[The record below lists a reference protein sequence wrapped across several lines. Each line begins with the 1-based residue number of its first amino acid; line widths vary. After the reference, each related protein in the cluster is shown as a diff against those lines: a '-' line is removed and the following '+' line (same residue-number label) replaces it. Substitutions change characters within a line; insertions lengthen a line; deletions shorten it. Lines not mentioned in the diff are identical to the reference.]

1 MKSGIIKILQKSTI
15 VDGMGVIISRMEQ
28 KDSVDGEE
36 DNKKKLESD
45 ARGAWTHPAIAEQW
59 ESDL

>member
-1 MKSGIIKILQKSTI
+1 MS
-15 VDGMGVIISRMEQ
+15 VIIQRMEQ